1 MKFLL
6 NIFEKK
12 IKPNFEE
19 GGLFKSMKPLYE
31 AIENFCFAP
40 AEGTKLAPHGRDALD
55 IKRYMTMVII
65 GLLPATA
72 AAFYFYG
79 WRLIPMII
87 VSYAAG
93 GAVEVAFACIRKEP
107 IAEGFLV
114 TGLIFPLILP
124 PTLPLWMVAVG
135 VMVGVFLGKELF
147 GGTGRNVF
155 NPAIVGRVFLALSYG
170 KQMSQ
175 SWAPPGDGPLGNM
188 LNYVTQ
194 SGLDGVTTATP
205 LAIAK
210 AGGHLSLFDLFMGR
224 IPGSLGETSALMII
238 LGGTFLALTKV
249 SNWRTVVSILGSAA
263 AMAGALWASNPEK
276 YLGVL
281 PSLCAGGL
289 MFGAFFMAT
298 DPVSGPITN
307 AGKIVYGILIG
318 SMTILIRNF
327 AGYPEGVMFAILLG
341 NITAPILDQIV
352 FNIRFRRLKYEG

>member
-6 NIFEKK
+6 NIFEKM

-19 GGLFKSMKPLYE
+19 GGILKVMKPLYE
-31 AIENFCFAP
+31 AIENFAFSP
-40 AEGTKLAPHGRDALD
+40 AAVTLKAPHGRDALD

-79 WRLIPMII
+79 WRIIPMII
-87 VSYAAG
+87 VSDCAG

-114 TGLIFPLILP
+114 TGLIFPLVLP

-135 VMVGVFLGKELF
+135 VMFGVFIGKELF

-155 NPAIVGRVFLALSYG
+155 NPAIVGRVFLALAYG
-170 KQMSQ
+170 KEMSM
-175 SWAPPGDGPLGNM
+175 SWAPPGQGILGNM
-188 LNYVTQ
+188 LSYV
-194 SGLDGVTTATP
+194 SPADLDGVTTATP

-210 AGGHLSLFDLFMGR
+210 AGGDISVVNLFLGN
-224 IPGSLGETSALMII
+224 IAGSIGETSAVMII
-238 LGGTFLALTKV
+238 LGGIFLAVTKV
-249 SNWRTVVSILGSAA
+249 SNWRTIVAVLGSAA
-263 AMAGALWASNPEK
+263 VMTLSLGKP
-276 YLGVL
+276 LGVNL
-281 PSLCAGGL
+281 FAGGL

-298 DPVSGPITN
+298 DPVSSPITN
-307 AGKIVYGILIG
+307 AGKWAYGILIG
-318 SMTILIRNF
+318 AVTILIRNF
-327 AGYPEGVMFAILLG
+327 GGYPEGVMFAILLG

-352 FNIRFRRLKYEG
+352 FNIRFGRLKNEG